1 VAQCSDCLLLVACCF
16 LGGGGGGGGEVE
28 ILSWMQILDEEL
40 VVVRVVRDE

>member
-1 VAQCSDCLLLVACCF
+1 MAQCSDCLLLVACCF
-16 LGGGGGGGGEVE
+16 LGGGRGGGGEVE

>member
-16 LGGGGGGGGEVE
+16 LGGGRGGGGEVE